1 MEALLLAFVLAIGQ
15 AGAKTLVPMEQPT
28 YVMEC
33 HKWSLIVEAVS
44 KLGYNRFMAVYKNRM
59 SPAAQQFVRVA
70 YEFVEEK
77 KLQDTP
83 GEVAYI
89 TAMIDC
95 QGYRIL

>member
-1 MEALLLAFVLAIGQ
+1 MEAILLAFVLTVS
-15 AGAKTLVPMEQPT
+15 GAKTLIPVEPPV

-33 HKWSLIVEAVS
+33 HKWSLMVEAVS
-44 KLGYNRFMAVYKNRM
+44 KVGINRFMVVYKRRL

-70 YEFVEEK
+70 YEFVEEH
-77 KLQDTP
+77 KLQNAP
-83 GEVAYI
+83 GDLAYL